1 MGQYF
6 ALISTGVPRL
16 GLDQGP
22 DHASEGVGPVK
33 DPQVPPA
40 GDPRLLP
47 DQFHHQLTFGPENYG
62 VIGVLGL
69 KRQLGFPEVEP
80 SRQGQ
85 APGGLTG
92 VVEQGPEHHPV
103 VGPHG
108 GSSIGTAGGIFVEG
122 AGSPD
127 VRAIAMDLGV
137 IDGRD
142 MIAVPEPPGGGLD
155 QPGQAGGDVVGV
167 PGAVLGEGFQR
178 LPVSGPLQGQ
188 DRLGDGVLLAVDG
201 HGGDPFGEP
210 AKAGAGEGPGEG
222 RQQGLPDRPKPLSVS
237 HGTSPVA
244 VPKGFYPPL

>member
-1 MGQYF
+1 M
-6 ALISTGVPRL
+6 
-16 GLDQGP
+16 
-22 DHASEGVGPVK
+22 
-33 DPQVPPA
+33 
-40 GDPRLLP
+40 
-47 DQFHHQLTFGPENYG
+47 
-62 VIGVLGL
+62 
-69 KRQLGFPEVEP
+69 KRQLGFPEIEP

-167 PGAVLGEGFQR
+167 PGAVLGEKDSGAFQSAGR
-178 LPVSGPLQGQ
+178 SRARTDWVMVCSSPLMAMAVTHSANRRKLGPVKAQ
-188 DRLGDGVLLAVDG
+188 
-201 HGGDPFGEP
+201 
-210 AKAGAGEGPGEG
+210 AKADSRACQIDQS
-222 RQQGLPDRPKPLSVS
+222 RL
-237 HGTSPVA
+237 A
-244 VPKGFYPPL
+244 